1 MKKQVE
7 NEKLRLIVF
16 ESARELG
23 TKVDEHLLDIYGL
36 NNEEYTF
43 IVPIKEVFF
52 NDGHTKVEIQETVR
66 SKDLFLITDIGNYS
80 LEYTMHQMINHTS
93 PNDLMMQL
101 LDGIGAM
108 ARILIMHQ
116 RICQDQY

>member
-16 ESARELG
+16 ESAKELG
-23 TKVDEHLLDIYGL
+23 EKVDKHLLEIYEL
-36 NNEEYTF
+36 NSEEYTF

-52 NDGHTKVEIQETVR
+52 NDGHLKVEILETVR

-80 LEYTMHQMINHTS
+80 LEYTMHQMTNHTS
-93 PNDLMMQL
+93 PSDLMIEL
-101 LDGIGAM
+101 LDGIGSCNSHA
-108 ARILIMHQ
+108 
-116 RICQDQY
+116 D